1 MINKILIVLFFCFTN
16 NFIFFELKS
25 QIKNNIV
32 VKFGNSLISSID
44 IQNEII
50 TSIIINKQKITQT
63 NIDNYKNYAIKKL
76 IKSTIKRNEIEKYDV
91 KNYDPIALNNYIDN
105 VAKNLNTNKVG
116 LKKIFTETGINYDLF
131 VNNHR
136 TELLWNTLIFQ
147 IYNNQININIIEVEN
162 EIEKI
167 KEKKSLDELKKIK
180 KTILLKRKEEK
191 LDLFS
196 RSHFSNLENLV
207 SIDFQ

>member
-32 VKFGNSLISSID
+32 VKVGNSLISSID

-167 KEKKSLDELKKIK
+167 KEKKSLDELKK
-180 KTILLKRKEEK
+180 
-191 LDLFS
+191 
-196 RSHFSNLENLV
+196 
-207 SIDFQ
+207 

>member
-32 VKFGNSLISSID
+32 VKVGNSLISSID